1 MEVIFQEF
9 QGIRSDDDDYSG
21 SGDVKYH
28 LGTSSD
34 IVYPS
39 GKAVHVSLLPNPSH
53 LETVNPVV
61 VGKARAK
68 MDAMNDKDGSS
79 VLPIII
85 HGDAAFAG
93 QGVVYV
99 VFYLTRKNIR
109 KIISIFNARITGTKR
124 CRWRDFDTFIRV
136 VQCILCATIK
146 SDLRVIPRMLDRHL
160 TPVISVRP
168 FRLQYST

>member
-1 MEVIFQEF
+1 MIPGIMECVETCVHSGAVSDVVIGMPHRGRLNVLANVVQKPMEVIFQEF

-61 VGKARAK
+61 VGKARA
-68 MDAMNDKDGSS
+68 
-79 VLPIII
+79 
-85 HGDAAFAG
+85 
-93 QGVVYV
+93 
-99 VFYLTRKNIR
+99 
-109 KIISIFNARITGTKR
+109 
-124 CRWRDFDTFIRV
+124 RW
-136 VQCILCATIK
+136 
-146 SDLRVIPRMLDRHL
+146 ML
-160 TPVISVRP
+160 
-168 FRLQYST
+168 